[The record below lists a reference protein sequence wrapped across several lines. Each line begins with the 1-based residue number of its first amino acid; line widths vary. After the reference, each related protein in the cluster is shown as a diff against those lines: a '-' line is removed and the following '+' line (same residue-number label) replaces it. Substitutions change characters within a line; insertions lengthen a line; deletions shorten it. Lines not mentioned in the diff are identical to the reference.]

1 MKLALFLS
9 GTCFGLVAG
18 TLLGYLVLAD
28 ERNPARSGAPVSARA
43 PEGRPDPHAAEDDPE
58 AAPLLLERLC
68 AEIAIDPVIARA
80 VLAEIEAASATGSGA
95 GSGSG
100 SGPMSGVRTVLD
112 RYRARTKADPRDRDA
127 WVALASAYAMSGH
140 WSDVA
145 GFLENAVTA
154 RPEDTATAVAFAQ
167 ALYRAG
173 RPEEALERARALI
186 ARDGAAMPAAHGIV
200 ILAHARAGRAA
211 EARAAIT
218 AARAHVPDAAWRKA
232 LDELEARL
240 PR

>member
-28 ERNPARSGAPVSARA
+28 ERNPARSGAPVSARP
-43 PEGRPDPHAAEDDPE
+43 PEGRPDPHASEDDPE

-80 VLAEIEAASATGSGA
+80 VLAEIQAASATGSGT
-95 GSGSG
+95 GSG
-100 SGPMSGVRTVLD
+100 SGPMPGVRTVLD
-112 RYRARTKADPRDRDA
+112 RYRARTKTDPRDRDA

-140 WSDVA
+140 WSEVA

-173 RPEEALERARALI
+173 RPDEALERASALI
-186 ARDGAAMPAAHGIV
+186 AADGAAMPAAHGIV
-200 ILAHARAGRAA
+200 VLAHARAGRAA

-218 AARAHVPDAAWRKA
+218 AARARVPDAAWRKA